1 MASAGRPGNP
11 GYDEGMHKVCPDCGE
26 EYRPEIERCA
36 DCGATL
42 VSADEA
48 GAAALPDPMAAV
60 TEVGPRAQALTR
72 ADRAVELRPAADL
85 LAAAG
90 VPFAI
95 KNGPQGFELLV
106 DPERME
112 AAAEAAAGVL
122 GLQAATDLERCPA
135 CETPLPGGAEECP
148 ECGLGLGAG
157 E

>member
-1 MASAGRPGNP
+1 
-11 GYDEGMHKVCPDCGE
+11 MHKVCPDCGE

-36 DCGATL
+36 DCGAAL
-42 VSADEA
+42 VMAEEA
-48 GAAALPDPMAAV
+48 GGAEASLPDAMEAA
-60 TEVGPRAQALTR
+60 TGVGPAARALTR
-72 ADRAVELRPAADL
+72 ADRAIELRPAADL

-112 AAAEAAAGVL
+112 AAAEAAASVL
-122 GLQAATDLERCPA
+122 GLEAAAELERCPA
-135 CETPLPGGAEECP
+135 CETPLPAQAEECP
-148 ECGLGLGAG
+148 ECGLGLGVG